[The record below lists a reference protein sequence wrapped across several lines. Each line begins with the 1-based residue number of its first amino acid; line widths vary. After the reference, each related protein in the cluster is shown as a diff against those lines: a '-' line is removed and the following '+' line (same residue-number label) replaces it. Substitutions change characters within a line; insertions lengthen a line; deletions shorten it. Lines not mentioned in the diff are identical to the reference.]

1 MKPFRSRATIIWWTE
16 GGLTRKWRSSSLT
29 TIQPRTFTEVEA
41 KIAISEAQ
49 QAMTWFHIIQ

>member
-1 MKPFRSRATIIWWTE
+1 MALELADYDPA
-16 GGLTRKWRSSSLT
+16 
-29 TIQPRTFTEVEA
+29 RTFTEVEA